1 MMARSIREIEQE
13 VRALQTAERNQLLR
27 ELIADMDGEPEHGIK
42 EAWLQEAQQRYK
54 ELQSGL
60 VKPVPA
66 TDVIRKARS
75 RLKNEN

>member
-27 ELIADMDGEPEHGIK
+27 ELIADVDGESEHGIE
-42 EAWLQEAQQRYK
+42 EAWLQEAQRRYK
-54 ELQSGL
+54 ELQNGL
-60 VKPVPA
+60 VEPVPA
-66 TDVIRKARS
+66 ADVIREARS

>member
-1 MMARSIREIEQE
+1 MARSIREIEQE

-27 ELIADMDGEPEHGIK
+27 ELIADVDGEPEHATK
-42 EAWLQEAQQRYK
+42 EAWLQEAQRRYK

-60 VKPVPA
+60 VESVPA